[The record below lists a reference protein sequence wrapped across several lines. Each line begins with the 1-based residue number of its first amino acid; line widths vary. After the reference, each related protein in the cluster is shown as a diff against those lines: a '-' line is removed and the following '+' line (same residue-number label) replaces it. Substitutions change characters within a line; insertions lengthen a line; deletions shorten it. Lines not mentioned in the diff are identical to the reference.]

1 MSRDRIPL
9 TDGLEITLHHGD
21 EGSILRLRGCL
32 NIDSS
37 PALRDR
43 LLAMLGAQ
51 SSEAVIVDLTDVSY
65 IDSSG
70 VATLIEGLRM
80 ARTRQ
85 TTLCLQGLQGRLLHL
100 FQVTS
105 ISTLFEKN
113 GCGSTSPVSK
123 VS

>member
-9 TDGLEITLHHGD
+9 KNGLELTMHHGD

-85 TTLCLQGLQGRLLHL
+85 TTLCLQGLHGRLLHL

-113 GCGSTSPVSK
+113 GCGRASSVSQ